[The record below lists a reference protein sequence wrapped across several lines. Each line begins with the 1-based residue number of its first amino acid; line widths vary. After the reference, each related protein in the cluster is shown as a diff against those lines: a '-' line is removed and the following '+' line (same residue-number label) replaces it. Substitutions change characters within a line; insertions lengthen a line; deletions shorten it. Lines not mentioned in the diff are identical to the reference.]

1 MLLSYFLMILSM
13 ILLIVNGAQG
23 YLQFKIYNATHIQF
37 AFIAT
42 IFYMFSQSWIM
53 FYFIGSG
60 KTIKETILEYAF
72 DKSLYQKVINSKK
85 KLFPHLTL
93 NILLIGT
100 VFVIGGGVQTKVVS
114 GSTHGWLFI
123 LSIIHLVYLMKLE
136 HEAFKDTAQMLTK
149 LGIMIDKKE
158 K

>member
-1 MLLSYFLMILSM
+1 MYSP
-13 ILLIVNGAQG
+13 
-23 YLQFKIYNATHIQF
+23 
-37 AFIAT
+37 FIAT

-60 KTIKETILEYAF
+60 KTIKETILKYNL
-72 DKSLYQKVINSKK
+72 DKSLYQEVINSKR

-114 GSTHGWLFI
+114 GSTHGGLFI
-123 LSIIHLVYLMKLE
+123 LSIFHLLYLTKLE
-136 HEAFKDTAQMLTK
+136 HEAFKDTANMLSR
-149 LGIMIDKKE
+149 LGIMIEKE
-158 K
+158 EK

>member
-1 MLLSYFLMILSM
+1 MLLSYFLMILS
-13 ILLIVNGAQG
+13 ITLLIINGAQG

-60 KTIKETILEYAF
+60 KTIKETILKYDL
-72 DKSLYQKVINSKK
+72 DKKLYQEVIDSKK

-93 NILLIGT
+93 NIILIGS

-123 LSIIHLVYLMKLE
+123 LSISHLLYLIKLE
-136 HEAFKDTAQMLTK
+136 HKSFKDTAEMLSR
-149 LGIMIDKKE
+149 LGIMIEKE
-158 K
+158 EK

>member
-53 FYFIGSG
+53 LYFIGSVDCMV
-60 KTIKETILEYAF
+60 E
-72 DKSLYQKVINSKK
+72 
-85 KLFPHLTL
+85 
-93 NILLIGT
+93 LLLP
-100 VFVIGGGVQTKVVS
+100 V
-114 GSTHGWLFI
+114 
-123 LSIIHLVYLMKLE
+123 HLVP
-136 HEAFKDTAQMLTK
+136 
-149 LGIMIDKKE
+149 I
-158 K
+158 

>member
-1 MLLSYFLMILSM
+1 MLLSYFLMILSL
-13 ILLIVNGAQG
+13 ILLIINGTQG

-60 KTIKETILEYAF
+60 KTIKETILSHNL
-72 DKSLYQKVINSKK
+72 DKSIYKQVLESKK

-93 NILLIGT
+93 NILFVGS
-100 VFVIGGGVQTKVVS
+100 VFVIGGGVHTQVIS
-114 GSTHGWLFI
+114 INFHGWLFI
-123 LSIIHLVYLMKLE
+123 FSIAHLVYLMKLQSF
-136 HEAFKDTAQMLTK
+136 AFRKTAKILSK
-149 LGIMIDKKE
+149 LGEMIEGDK
-158 K
+158 

>member
-23 YLQFKIYNATHIQF
+23 YLQFKIYNASHIQF

-60 KTIKETILEYAF
+60 KTYILM
-72 DKSLYQKVINSKK
+72 I
-85 KLFPHLTL
+85 
-93 NILLIGT
+93 ILP
-100 VFVIGGGVQTKVVS
+100 
-114 GSTHGWLFI
+114 I
-123 LSIIHLVYLMKLE
+123 LHIYYKI
-136 HEAFKDTAQMLTK
+136 
-149 LGIMIDKKE
+149 
-158 K
+158 